1 MISLK
6 KHRKNRISQVMATLF
21 PAIVFFNPLAASAA
35 TIIDENTDD
44 TYIFSGDKE
53 YVINSDVTMSSPGSD
68 PSALV
73 KGKSITS
80 IKNNGTIKN
89 DNGNAMSVE
98 VSGQTAD
105 MLTIENSGTISSSAT
120 GINVTNGDN
129 VTIINT
135 GTIAGKDS
143 AIAFA
148 SAGNNALVLKNGSDL
163 QGDVTSTGSSTNTI
177 TLNDSGNEDS
187 NFKGVTAGTDGF
199 KSLTMD
205 GVDWVMSGDIDL
217 IGTDASLI
225 VKTGKLTLGGDVTN
239 KGSSLINSGA
249 TLQLGT
255 GSGSNASLEGNIQD
269 DGTLIFNQAADF
281 TFTGDISG
289 TGAVI
294 KEDSSTLTLSGT
306 NSYAGDT
313 QLKSGTTLVA
323 EGATLGPANNS
334 ATISVGSG
342 ATFASAGTV
351 NNNIAVAAGGTLAA
365 WNAVGSNIGAT
376 TPTTGNT
383 INGNVSN
390 AGTLQLAAAD
400 NSVGNSY
407 TINGDYTGEQGSKIV
422 MNTVAGDDNSLT
434 DHLAITG
441 NSAGTSSL
449 EVANVGG
456 MGAQTLNGIELID
469 IGGASDATFTLDK
482 PVVAGLWEY
491 DLYKHDDGNWYLES
505 KTEPAPQPDPD
516 PSPAPQPTPDPEPTP
531 DPTPDPAPAPEVY
544 RPEIG
549 VYMANYLAAQQM
561 FIHKRDDRDQLMLR
575 DEDDL
580 NTWMYVKGQYA
591 DGNFA
596 RSNLSYDIRSAVV
609 QLGSDVISRNLSTGT
624 LHTGFMLGT
633 GYSDTSADARHNSR
647 SADGSV
653 NGYNVGLYATWQEDQ
668 KLRLGSYIDSWASY
682 SWYNSRVNGDD
693 MPGEEYDSKGMAA
706 SLEVGHAW
714 LVPSE
719 KARTMKFEPQ
729 GQVVYSN
736 LKQDD
741 HVEYN
746 GTRVT
751 TPEDDAVL
759 GRVGVKMSHVDQK
772 QVEAWQPYGAV
783 NWLIGNGMSDLSFN
797 GDTIG
802 SDVPDNRFQLEAG
815 VTGKIN
821 EATTLSFRLGGEWG
835 DNTYNAYTG
844 HMLVNYRW

>member
-1 MISLK
+1 MNKTGFFK
-6 KHRKNRISQVMATLF
+6 KNKLAQMMATLF
-21 PAIVFFNPLAASAA
+21 PLFALSSPACVKAE
-35 TIIDENTDD
+35 TIISND
-44 TYIFSGDKE
+44 TNSSYVVSGDTD
-53 YVINSDVTMSSPGSD
+53 YTVNADVTMASPKAK
-68 PSALV
+68 PSV
-73 KGKSITS
+73 SVQGEDIVSFI
-80 IKNNGTIKN
+80 NNGTIKN
-89 DNGNAMSVE
+89 DFGNAMQVE
-98 VSGQTAD
+98 IDGQTSD
-105 MLTIENSGTISSSAT
+105 LFTLENKGKITSANI
-120 GINVTNGDN
+120 GINVIDATN
-129 VTIINT
+129 VTIVNT
-135 GTIAGKDS
+135 GTIAGNDS

-148 SAGNNALVLKNGSDL
+148 SAGNNALVLKTGSDL
-163 QGDVTSTGSSTNTI
+163 QGDVTSTGSLNNTI
-177 TLNDSGNEDS
+177 TLNDSGSEDS
-187 NFKGVTAGTDGF
+187 NFKGVTSGVDGF
-199 KSLTMD
+199 KTLTMD
-205 GVDWVMSGDIDL
+205 GTDWVMGGDIDL
-217 IGTDASLI
+217 IGTDQSLI
-225 VKTGKLTLGGDVTN
+225 VKNGKLTLGGKVAN
-239 KGSSLINSGA
+239 KGSSLINSGT

-255 GSGSNASLEGNIQD
+255 GSGSNASLEGNVQN
-269 DGTLIFNQAADF
+269 DGTLIFNQPADSAF
-281 TFTGDISG
+281 DGDISG

-294 KEDSSTLTLSGT
+294 KEDASTLTFTGT
-306 NSYAGDT
+306 NSYSGNT
-313 QLKSGTTLVA
+313 QLKGGTTLVA
-323 EGATLGPANNS
+323 EGATLGQANS
-334 ATISVGSG
+334 DATIAIESG

-351 NNNIAVAAGGTLAA
+351 NNNVTVAADGTLAA
-365 WNAVGSNIGAT
+365 WNGISSNAGFT
-376 TPTTGNT
+376 TPSTGNT
-383 INGNVSN
+383 INGDVSN
-390 AGTLQLAAAD
+390 AGTLQIAAAD
-400 NSVGNSY
+400 QSVGNQY

-422 MNTVAGDDNSLT
+422 MNTVAGDDSSLT
-434 DHLAITG
+434 DHLSITG
-441 NSAGTSSL
+441 NSAGNSTL

-456 MGAQTLNGIELID
+456 VGAQTLNGIELINV
-469 IGGASDATFTLDK
+469 GGTSDATFTLGK

-491 DLYKHDDGNWYLES
+491 DLYQHDDGDWYLES
-505 KTEPAPQPDPD
+505 KIAPEPQPEPAPE
-516 PSPAPQPTPDPEPTP
+516 PAPGPGPGPQ
-531 DPTPDPAPAPEVY
+531 PAPEVY

-575 DEDDL
+575 DEDDI
-580 NTWMYVKGQYA
+580 NTWMYIKGQYA

-609 QLGSDVISRNLSTGT
+609 QLGSDVLSKNLSTGT

-653 NGYNVGLYATWQEDQ
+653 TGYNLGLYATWQEDQ
-668 KLRLGSYIDSWASY
+668 KLRLGSYIDSWAAY
-682 SWYNSRVNGDD
+682 SWYNSKVNGDN

-746 GTRVT
+746 GTRVA
-751 TPEDDAVL
+751 TPNDDAVL
-759 GRVGVKMSHVDQK
+759 GRVGVKMSYVDQK
-772 QVEAWQPYGAV
+772 EVEAWQPYGAV

-797 GDTIG
+797 EATIG

-821 EATTLSFRLGGEWG
+821 EATTVSFRLGGEWG